1 MTAGGMANF
10 QWPIANCQRG
20 RRRFGY
26 SRRQSSV
33 DPCINGVSC
42 TRERLMGQAVAA
54 HGKRPFLPPH
64 AFSTLP
70 PSASAGSARNRNGRS
85 PCSPPLTG
93 SDRQRLAVRQTETAV
108 PRPFPFSNCQP
119 LPSQLPASGAATT
132 AVHGRGRTTG
142 QTEIPTHPL
151 PLLFRTR
158 CFFNALLCETLVTF
172 VAACSGPPRQNSL
185 RL

>member
-1 MTAGGMANF
+1 MAGGNGQFSMANCQF
-10 QWPIANCQRG
+10 SIANCQRG
-20 RRRFGY
+20 RRRFGS

-64 AFSTLP
+64 TFSTMP
-70 PSASAGSARNRNGRS
+70 PSASAGSTRNRNGRS

-108 PRPFPFSNCQP
+108 PRLFPLAICQTS
-119 LPSQLPASGAATT
+119 PSQPPASGAATT

-142 QTEIPTHPL
+142 KTEIPTHPI
-151 PLLFRTR
+151 PLLFRTWR
-158 CFFNALLCETLVTF
+158 FFNALLCETLVTF
-172 VAACSGPPRQNSL
+172 IAACSGLP
-185 RL
+185 